1 MSRVKTKPSK
11 TADLTAGVRA
21 LHLRRVSPPVFQD
34 TLALSLTSAFW
45 RTVIRHRVLT
55 RVVIDGLLGK
65 LQPVT
70 HCVYVRA
77 RFGEDQVERLVRAG
91 VSQYVILGAGHDSFA
106 MRRTDLMP
114 QLTVYELD
122 QEATQQEKLR
132 RMAKAR
138 IPKPANTHY
147 IAVDLAEQDLM
158 DTLLRAGFQPEL
170 PAIFSWFGVTY
181 YLSQEDI
188 QKVLDTIASRAARGS
203 YLMFDYL
210 SDPDCTPAQWRPLQ
224 QDTGQ
229 FVAKRGEPWISSFDP
244 ARVAARLQEA
254 GFEMVEHLPPNAVQA
269 RYLQDHPAGTYPEV
283 FGMCCA
289 QT

>member
-45 RTVIRHRVLT
+45 RTVIRNRFLT
-55 RVVIDGLLGK
+55 WVVIDGILGK
-65 LQPVT
+65 LTPVT

-91 VSQYVILGAGHDSFA
+91 ASQYVILGAGHDSFA
-106 MRRTDLMP
+106 MRRADLMA

-132 RMAKAR
+132 RMAQAR
-138 IPKPANTHY
+138 IPRPANTHY
-147 IAVDLAEQDLM
+147 IPVDLAEQDLM
-158 DTLLRAGFQPEL
+158 DTLLHAGFQPER

-188 QKVLDTIASRAARGS
+188 QKVLRTIASRAARGS

-210 SDPDCTPAQWRPLQ
+210 SDPDCTPAQWRTLQ

-244 ARVAARLQEA
+244 ERVAERLQEA
-254 GFEMVEHLPPNAVQA
+254 GFEMVEHLKPNAVQD
-269 RYLQDHPAGTYPEV
+269 RYLQGQPAGTYPEV

-289 QT
+289 KT